1 MYTPPGAKRGHS
13 DWNVSNC
20 ILPTWLPS
28 SMTISMGGT
37 DSTSSSQ
44 NSGSSWLPI
53 QIDVLWSSSSP
64 GNQQKKQRKT
74 HLGTCFVTHPVQDW
88 WDWRFTRI
96 NYLQKIHTKM
106 LPLIPEE
113 RAAIHTSDTETR
125 PKIRL
130 ETEKEG
136 ISRNVTDNDKLFWR
150 RQSSSAVSITSIY
163 EVILMLKGSRAG
175 HPTSNPSPKT
185 TKPSINKIHL
195 AVWWPMKFTQKL
207 MLTKSMVPLGFPQ
220 KFSAGGVPHAD
231 HRDLMVIQ
239 KTRWTSPGYRCLTGS
254 GGMLLKFWWNWTS
267 QWSFRWSTSAP
278 AFHICKEPPLA
289 TPISSKCAFLPRKC
303 CKCLW

>member
-64 GNQQKKQRKT
+64 GNQQKNNAKRTSGHVLWHTQFRIDEIDDLQFGSITCKKCTPKCCLSYQRKGSNP
-74 HLGTCFVTHPVQDW
+74 HQWHGD
-88 WDWRFTRI
+88 
-96 NYLQKIHTKM
+96 
-106 LPLIPEE
+106 
-113 RAAIHTSDTETR
+113 AAQNTPR
-125 PKIRL
+125 NRK
-130 ETEKEG
+130 G

-163 EVILMLKGSRAG
+163 EVMKKCWKVQGWS
-175 HPTSNPSPKT
+175 SNIQPKSE
-185 TKPSINKIHL
+185 KNKAFNQKKSLGCVVTHQIH
-195 AVWWPMKFTQKL
+195 QKL
-207 MLTKSMVPLGFPQ
+207 MLTKSMVPLGFPLI
-220 KFSAGGVPHAD
+220 FSGRIPTCG
-231 HRDLMVIQ
+231 
-239 KTRWTSPGYRCLTGS
+239 SPGSHGDSKNEVNEPWIQVFDRKWRHVVEIL
-254 GGMLLKFWWNWTS
+254 MKLDIAMI
-267 QWSFRWSTSAP
+267 FRWSTSAP